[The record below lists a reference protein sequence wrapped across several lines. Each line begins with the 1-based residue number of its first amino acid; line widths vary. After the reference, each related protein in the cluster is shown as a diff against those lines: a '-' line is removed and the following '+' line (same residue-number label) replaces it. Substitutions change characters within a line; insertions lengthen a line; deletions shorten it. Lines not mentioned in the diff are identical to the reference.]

1 MNSQDIKKDVE
12 HVPAAEDEATP
23 SKAAP
28 SLDSP
33 EAAAPASATV
43 HAGSANA
50 VVACQNCGSPLYGE
64 HCYACGQPTR
74 GLVRHFSSILGDILD
89 TLFNIDGRIVRTL
102 PALLFKPGFL
112 SREYFAGHRVRYVS
126 PVRLFVFLCIG
137 TFFAA
142 KLATPSLHFDQDD
155 KSGISINTD
164 NRGAVAIDAGD
175 QDDFGNFAT
184 ATEVEAQRK
193 KALADIDKALQEMSG
208 VPGMGLVLDK
218 ARDEVNTAAD
228 QRLAELAAARPDGST
243 PETANAAETAS
254 PSDDPENR
262 GVIAGPGF
270 PDKAPSFQFND
281 KPWNAETNPVAISF
295 LPDTANDWLNAQIG
309 HVPKNWQRV
318 QEDPDLLR
326 NAFYSALPTALFVL
340 VPAFAMFLKLLYIY
354 KRRLYMEH
362 LVSALHGHAFVCLM
376 LLVLM
381 SLTAVERGLG
391 EPAWLSAP
399 LGWIEWLCALWVPV
413 YLWLHLKR
421 VYGQGALLTT
431 IKFATLGLAE
441 LFMLS
446 IVAVAALVAALVWL

>member
-12 HVPAAEDEATP
+12 HDPASELEAAP

-28 SLDSP
+28 THDSS
-33 EAAAPASATV
+33 ENAAPASPVAHT
-43 HAGSANA
+43 ASADGVA
-50 VVACQNCGSPLYGE
+50 ACQNCGSPLYGE

-102 PALLFKPGFL
+102 PALLLKPGFL

-155 KSGISINTD
+155 KSGININAGES
-164 NRGAVAIDAGD
+164 NVAAIEADSEDGFD
-175 QDDFGNFAT
+175 TLKTT
-184 ATEVEAQRK
+184 AEVEAQRK
-193 KALADIDKALQEMSG
+193 KALADIDETIKEVSG
-208 VPGMGLVLDK
+208 VPGMSMVLGK
-218 ARDEVNTAAD
+218 AREEVNKAAD
-228 QRLAELAAARPDGST
+228 QRLAELGAPAPTGAAQDAPSAPEVPSSSGDTGS
-243 PETANAAETAS
+243 
-254 PSDDPENR
+254 R

-270 PDKAPSFQFND
+270 PEKAPEFQFND
-281 KPWNAETNPVAISF
+281 KPWDAETNPVAIGF
-295 LPDTANDWLNAQIG
+295 LPNAANHWLNAQIG

-340 VPAFAMFLKLLYIY
+340 VPAFAVFLKLLYIY

-381 SLTAVERGLG
+381 AFTAVERALG

-446 IVAVAALVAALVWL
+446 IVAIAALVAALVWL